1 MIKSLATT
9 SFVRHDRIFSK
20 QRLLSRALR
29 LRSTNG
35 SRTGRLQHSGSRYG
49 FDGFRFE
56 QPREP
61 GIAHLW
67 PVTRGLDGRTVLAR
81 SAIAHSGA
89 FRGDGGER
97 HARARSHYAIGSR
110 GRPRDAFGAV
120 HYRDPIVAYALPRT
134 SRDTLVP

>member
-1 MIKSLATT
+1 MMKWMAAT
-9 SFVRHDRIFSK
+9 SFVRRDRIFSK
-20 QRLLSRALR
+20 QRLLSRALQ

-35 SRTGRLQHSGSRYG
+35 SRAGRLQHSGSRYG

-61 GIAHLW
+61 GVAHLCSIA
-67 PVTRGLDGRTVLAR
+67 RGIDGRTVLAR

-89 FRGDGGER
+89 FRGHGGER
-97 HARARSHYAIGSR
+97 HARARSHHAIGSR

-120 HYRDPIVAYALPRT
+120 HYRDPIVAFALPGT